1 MDVKMELGKLEEKDV
16 EKVLELVMRL
26 KKLNQEFDS
35 TFEVNEESREDAIKL
50 LKGIA
55 ADRECYFAQV
65 AKSRGK
71 IAGIIVA
78 EFRKRVFYKP
88 PMEARILEIYIMPEF
103 RRSSVGQMLVDSL
116 YEECRKRG
124 IDLVTAEFPSLN
136 VIALNF
142 YKKMGY
148 REIVSVYGK
157 QISKR

>member
-1 MDVKMELGKLEEKDV
+1 MDFKLELGKLEENDI
-16 EKVLELVMRL
+16 EKVLDLVLRL

-35 TFEVNEESREDAIKL
+35 IFEVNEDSREDAIKL

-65 AKSRGK
+65 AKSKGK
-71 IAGIIVA
+71 IAGVIVA
-78 EFRKRVFYKP
+78 EFRKRVFYLP

-103 RRSSVGQMLVDSL
+103 RRSSVGQLLVDSL
-116 YEECRKRG
+116 YTEGKKRN

-157 QISKR
+157 QIKK

>member
-1 MDVKMELGKLEEKDV
+1 MEVKMELGKLEEKDV

-78 EFRKRVFYKP
+78 EFRKRVFYNP
-88 PMEARILEIYIMPEF
+88 PH
-103 RRSSVGQMLVDSL
+103 G
-116 YEECRKRG
+116 
-124 IDLVTAEFPSLN
+124 
-136 VIALNF
+136 
-142 YKKMGY
+142 
-148 REIVSVYGK
+148 GK
-157 QISKR
+157 NPGNLHYA

>member
-1 MDVKMELGKLEEKDV
+1 MDYKVELGKLEENDV
-16 EKVLELVMRL
+16 EKVLDLVLRL

-35 TFEVNEESREDAIKL
+35 TFEVNEDSREDAIKL
-50 LKGIA
+50 LKSIA

-71 IAGIIVA
+71 IAGVIVA
-78 EFRKRVFYKP
+78 EFRKRVYYMP

-116 YEECRKRG
+116 YNECKKRE

-148 REIVSVYGK
+148 REIVSVFGK
-157 QISKR
+157 QIKK

>member
-1 MDVKMELGKLEEKDV
+1 MDFKLELGKLEENDI
-16 EKVLELVMRL
+16 EKVLDLVLRL

-35 TFEVNEESREDAIKL
+35 IFEVNEDSREDAIKL

-65 AKSRGK
+65 AKSKGK
-71 IAGIIVA
+71 IAGVIVA
-78 EFRKRVFYKP
+78 EFRKRVFYLP

-103 RRSSVGQMLVDSL
+103 RRSSVGLLLVDSL
-116 YEECRKRG
+116 YTECKKRN

-157 QISKR
+157 QIKK